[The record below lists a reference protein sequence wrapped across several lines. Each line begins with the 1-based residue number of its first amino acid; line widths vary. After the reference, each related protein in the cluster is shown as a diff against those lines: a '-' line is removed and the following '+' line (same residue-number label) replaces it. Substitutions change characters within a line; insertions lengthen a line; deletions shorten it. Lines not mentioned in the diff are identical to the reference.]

1 MLYFVSSSPSALNCK
16 TNFVTNLNP
25 LDSGNKYVG
34 LCLVVHSASL
44 SCSLQ
49 FHKLH
54 KISTL

>member
-1 MLYFVSSSPSALNCK
+1 MLYFASSSLSK

-25 LDSGNKYVG
+25 LDSDNKCVG

-44 SCSLQ
+44 SCSSQ

>member
-1 MLYFVSSSPSALNCK
+1 MLYFASSSLSVLNYK

-25 LDSGNKYVG
+25 LDSDNKCVG
-34 LCLVVHSASL
+34 LCLVVHSGSL